1 MKVFGI
7 TEMEKQ
13 GFGYTYTIRLGDEAC
28 RGSVSTLCSCASVG
42 DGIMP
47 TWRPESDV
55 ATKQGR
61 EREVFCRAICGG
73 FVQGRGCCSMIS
85 GPRSP
90 GSIVPCNEDAS
101 RLMFSSMDLMV
112 KNDIGVPNVHTM
124 TGSKV

>member
-1 MKVFGI
+1 
-7 TEMEKQ
+7 
-13 GFGYTYTIRLGDEAC
+13 
-28 RGSVSTLCSCASVG
+28 
-42 DGIMP
+42 
-47 TWRPESDV
+47 
-55 ATKQGR
+55 
-61 EREVFCRAICGG
+61 
-73 FVQGRGCCSMIS
+73 MIS